1 MCTLWAK
8 SRKGYA
14 GATLGSNRC
23 RHFLGGIK
31 RHKPFGFVPFPCL
44 LTDTELLDNRT
55 ITIDVLLGQIAQQI
69 ATVTNHL
76 QQTTAGMMVV
86 GMLLQM
92 LGQLVDA
99 SGQNRDLN
107 LRRTGIGV
115 MQLVSGDDLIFNVLL
130 DHFIFHLSIKF
141 SRITDDGR

>member
-1 MCTLWAK
+1 MCLLH
-8 SRKGYA
+8 
-14 GATLGSNRC
+14 LG
-23 RHFLGGIK
+23 
-31 RHKPFGFVPFPCL
+31 L
-44 LTDTELLDNRT
+44 LTDTELLDDRT

-76 QQTTAGMMVV
+76 EQTATAVMVV

-92 LGQLVDA
+92 LSQLVDA

-115 MQLVSGDDLIFNVLL
+115 MQLVLCDDLIFNVLL
-130 DHFIFHLSIKF
+130 DHFIFHLSVD
-141 SRITDDGR
+141 SAVSQQTDGDSNPRGTVSN